1 MGEKAACTAA
11 TFLLALTVLTYL
23 KVLPICLRILAERFR
38 AIFITG
44 ASSNVSL
51 EEEYLLC
58 AHHLISS
65 QRKGCMLF
73 RVTKDEEG
81 RWSGSQGLR
90 GSCPFS

>member
-1 MGEKAACTAA
+1 MGEKEAYTTA
-11 TFLLALTVLTYL
+11 TFLLALTVMTYL
-23 KVLPICLRILAERFR
+23 KVLPICLRSLAERFR
-38 AIFITG
+38 AVFITG

-51 EEEYLLC
+51 EEEYRLC
-58 AHHLISS
+58 EPHLISS

-73 RVTKDEEG
+73 RMTKDEEG